1 MEKRNAMCRTLLGD
15 GKEITTPSEIS
26 LTLKNFNENI
36 FQKNSTKFISDREM
50 FLSDIHLPTISNE
63 NYTKCEDVFINLLKQ
78 PKIEGSLSN
87 ITKEAIIKL

>member
-1 MEKRNAMCRTLLGD
+1 
-15 GKEITTPSEIS
+15 
-26 LTLKNFNENI
+26 
-36 FQKNSTKFISDREM
+36 M

-63 NYTKCEDVFINLLKQ
+63 NHTKCEDVFINLLKQ

>member
-1 MEKRNAMCRTLLGD
+1 MEKRNAMCGTLLGD
-15 GKEITTPSEIS
+15 GKKITTPCEIS

-36 FQKNSTKFISDREM
+36 FQKNSTKSISDREM
-50 FLSDIHLPTISNE
+50 FISDIHLPTISNE